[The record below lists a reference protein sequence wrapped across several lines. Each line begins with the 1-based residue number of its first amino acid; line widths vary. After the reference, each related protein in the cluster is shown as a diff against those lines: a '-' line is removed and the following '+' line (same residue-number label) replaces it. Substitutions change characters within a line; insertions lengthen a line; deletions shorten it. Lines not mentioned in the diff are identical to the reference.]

1 MNQATPLPFQRC
13 WGKHVADHMNTVSSP
28 VAPTSSRDDDFVNLD
43 DAYTRHGE
51 ESYTPAAVPN
61 AILLL

>member
-1 MNQATPLPFQRC
+1 MS
-13 WGKHVADHMNTVSSP
+13 TVSSP

-51 ESYTPAAVPN
+51 ESYTPAAAPN